1 MQHFKGL
8 PEKHLGDSWLTIGS
22 FDGVHIGH
30 QQLIRDL
37 VEGAHSTGMKAGVL
51 TFYPHPAEVLRG
63 LPELFYLTTPE
74 EKAEYLENLGVD
86 YVITI
91 PFDQQLASLTASEFM
106 RYIGRAIAIRRLLV
120 GKGFALGKGRTGTVD
135 VLATIGIEVGYQ
147 LQEIEPFTS
156 NGEVV
161 SSSLIRSLLSEGNIP
176 DANAMLGRQYSVSG
190 EIHHGDGRGHTI
202 GFPTANVSLPAK
214 RLLPKSGVYVCQV
227 GWSDKTR
234 SAVCNIGIRPTFETG
249 DTRPILEVHILDFTE
264 DLYNQSIRVRFIE
277 RLRDEKKFSSVQ
289 ELIQQIEADIRQTRE
304 ILS

>member
-8 PEKHLGDSWLTIGS
+8 PENHLGDSWLTIGS

-74 EKAEYLENLGVD
+74 EKAEYLDKLGVD

-91 PFDQQLASLTASEFM
+91 PFDPQLASLTAVEFM
-106 RYIGRAIAIRRLLV
+106 RYIGRSIAIRRLLV
-120 GKGFALGKGRTGTVD
+120 GKGFALGKGRSGTVN
-135 VLATIGIEVGYQ
+135 VLAEIGNEIGYR

-156 NGEVV
+156 KGEIV
-161 SSSLIRSLLSEGNIP
+161 SSSLIRSLLSEGKIP
-176 DANAMLGRQYSVSG
+176 EANAMLGRQYSVLG
-190 EIHHGDGRGHTI
+190 DIHHGDGRGHSI
-202 GFPTANVSLPAK
+202 GFPTANVSLPPK

-227 GWSDKTR
+227 DWSGKTA
-234 SAVCNIGIRPTFETG
+234 SAVSNIGIRPTFETG
-249 DTRPILEVHILDFTE
+249 ETIPILEVHLLDFKE
-264 DLYNQSIRVRFIE
+264 DLYNQTLRVRFIE

-289 ELIQQIEADIRQTRE
+289 ELIQQIEADIRLARE
-304 ILS
+304 KLS